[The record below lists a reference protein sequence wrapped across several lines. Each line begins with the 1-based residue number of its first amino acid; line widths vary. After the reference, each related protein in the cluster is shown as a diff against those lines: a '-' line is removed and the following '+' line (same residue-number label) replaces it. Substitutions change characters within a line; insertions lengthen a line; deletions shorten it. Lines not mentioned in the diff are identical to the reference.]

1 VKGHGSLILTRRQF
15 GGDEPFNNLAQ
26 KTAGHLTFCRDML
39 FALPNFDTLGVVCK
53 LGEVDDLAP
62 SFIVV
67 WYETVKLMCV
77 CVCVCV
83 CVCKH
88 IHII

>member
-1 VKGHGSLILTRRQF
+1 
-15 GGDEPFNNLAQ
+15 
-26 KTAGHLTFCRDML
+26 ML